1 MMKFLLLAASLLLCS
16 SAVAADPAPVPPPA
30 DDIRAANQRLG
41 RGINLGNALE
51 APREGDWGVTL
62 KPAYFRTIKEA
73 GFSTVRLPI
82 RWSAHAKA
90 DAPYTIDEEFAKR
103 VDWALDQAT
112 ANHLNI
118 VINVHHDEKLNA
130 DPDGH
135 LPRLLGLWQQIAARY
150 ANRPATVYFEL
161 LNEPSGKWTAPKWN
175 AAIRKLLVIVRQ
187 TNPTRAIIVGP
198 VDWNSAKALAALDL
212 PADDRHL
219 ILTIHFYDPFTF
231 THQGAS
237 WIPGS
242 NDWKGQTWTGTP
254 AVQAAIRE
262 SLDQAATWA
271 KKHNRPVF
279 LGEFGAYE
287 DAPLASRV
295 RWTEFVVQEAEA
307 RGFSWAYWE
316 FCSGFGAYDAKTDA
330 WRKGL
335 KAALLK

>member
-1 MMKFLLLAASLLLCS
+1 MKSLLLAASLMLCTN
-16 SAVAADPAPVPPPA
+16 VMAADPAPPPPSDA
-30 DDIRAANQRLG
+30 EIHAANQRLG
-41 RGINLGNALE
+41 RGMNLGNALE
-51 APREGDWGVTL
+51 APQEGDWGVTL
-62 KPAYFRTIKEA
+62 KPAYFLAIKEA
-73 GFSTVRLPI
+73 GFSTVRLPV

-103 VDWALDQAT
+103 VDWAVDQAT

-118 VINVHHDEKLNA
+118 VINIHLYEDLNA

-135 LPRLLGLWQQIAARY
+135 LPRLLGLWRQIAARY

-161 LNEPSGKWTAPKWN
+161 LNEPNDKWTAAKWN
-175 AAIRKLLVIVRQ
+175 AAVGKLLAVVRH
-187 TNPTRAIIVGP
+187 TNPTRAVIVGP
-198 VDWNSAKALAALDL
+198 VNWNSAKELEALEL
-212 PADDRHL
+212 PTADRRL
-219 ILTIHFYDPFTF
+219 ILTIHFYEPFTF

-242 NDWKGQTWTGTP
+242 NGWKGQTWTGTP
-254 AVQAAIRE
+254 AEQTAIRE
-262 SLDQAATWA
+262 SLDQAVAWA
-271 KKHNRPVF
+271 KKNHRPVF
-279 LGEFGAYE
+279 LGEFGTYE

-295 RWTEFVVQEAEA
+295 RWTEFVVREAEA